1 MKFLLGAIS
10 DDIYKIHNP
19 VDEQK
24 FQLCL
29 SAAPSHCFESNFG
42 HNIVKD
48 LREWEWKA
56 LI

>member
-42 HNIVKD
+42 QNIVKD